1 MTKNNKAKI
10 NIMVVTHKPAFIVD
24 NPFLKSIQVGTNSD
38 NKIEN
43 MDFYDDDGDNISE
56 KNKSYCELTATY
68 WAWKNLKSDYYG
80 LFHYRRY
87 LSFAKD
93 SSESEYAGRAFPT
106 VSSALNDI
114 NLDEKAMRK
123 IIEGNDFVVPKKE
136 SIKNATGYDS
146 IYSQYKNEHYI
157 EDLDYCLDYIEEKY
171 PDIHAYSDALSSD
184 SGYFCNMFIMKK
196 EIFNEYCSF
205 IFDVLGNFEENN
217 DFSNYSMQQYRVTG
231 YIAERLTNI
240 FIHYLIGQD
249 KYKYKE
255 LQIAFFEN
263 TDKTQEVEPIS
274 EDSVN
279 IALAANDYY
288 SPYISTLIRS
298 IADSSDNQ
306 RMYDIVIF
314 HQDITGRNQE
324 LLLGESSE
332 YENINIRF
340 YDMAHRTS
348 EYSDLDTK
356 SHITIETYF
365 RLFIPEIMKKY
376 SKVLYLDGDMIVK
389 KDIAKLFDENID
401 EYMLAACRDVDMAG
415 VYNSNLI
422 KSENTIDSDRKE
434 YIDKVIKLDNPYDYL
449 QAGVLLMNLDN
460 IRSKFSTNDFL
471 KLANSRD
478 WVYMDQDILN
488 NALKGKIKYLDL
500 KWNVLY
506 DWEFERIKNVIS
518 KSPTWLYGEY
528 LKSRKDPFIIHYG
541 GSVKPWQRADTDFAV
556 DFWNIAK
563 KSVFYEVIIS
573 RMSEWV
579 MQESIVDLQNHIYA
593 PEKLRLT
600 TRIAR
605 KLRAVADKI
614 MPVGSIMR
622 KPLTALS
629 RLIKRIIY

>member
-10 NIMVVTHKPAFIVD
+10 NIMVVAHRPAFIVE
-24 NPFLKSIQVGTNSD
+24 NPLLKSIQVGTNSN

-68 WAWKNLKSDYYG
+68 WAWKNLESDYYG

-298 IADSSDNQ
+298 IADNSNNQ
-306 RMYDIVIF
+306 RVHDIVIF
-314 HQDITGRNQE
+314 HQDITEINKK
-324 LLLGESSE
+324 LLLGEASE

-340 YDMAHRTS
+340 YDMSSRTS

-389 KDIAKLFDENID
+389 KDIAELFDENID
-401 EYMLAACRDVDMAG
+401 DYMLAACRDMDMAG

-460 IRSKFSTNDFL
+460 IRSNFSTNDFL